1 MSERKILVTLG
12 RYKLN
17 YQTMKKLT
25 LVITVA
31 TVLVFQSCRS
41 KKELGRTKVD
51 NPCFELVNNK
61 KVISGVGEWTTSES
75 GAAAEGALDAA
86 YVNLA
91 IQMTNEIKRV
101 QEAYIKDPR
110 IQGDS
115 KLQQKRE
122 AFVVS
127 KVDQIVRNSAIACR
141 EVFLLNQPSPSGQ
154 PQYIGYS
161 RVEINKKDLADEV
174 IDVISEQEELL
185 LDFKAEIYREKY
197 EEFFDED

>member
-1 MSERKILVTLG
+1 
-12 RYKLN
+12 
-17 YQTMKKLT
+17 MKK
-25 LVITVA
+25 ITIVA
-31 TVLVFQSCRS
+31 LAVTGLLFQNCGT
-41 KKELGRTKVD
+41 KKGLGRTKVE

-101 QEAYIKDPR
+101 QEAYLKDPR
-110 IQGDS
+110 ISGDS

-127 KVDQIVRNSAIACR
+127 KIDQIVRNSYIACR
-141 EVFLLNQPSPSGQ
+141 EVFLNDERSPSGQ
-154 PQYIGYS
+154 RQYVSYS
-161 RVEINKKDLADEV
+161 RVEISKKDMADAA
-174 IDVISEQEELL
+174 IDAISEQEELL

-197 EEFFDED
+197 EDFFDEK